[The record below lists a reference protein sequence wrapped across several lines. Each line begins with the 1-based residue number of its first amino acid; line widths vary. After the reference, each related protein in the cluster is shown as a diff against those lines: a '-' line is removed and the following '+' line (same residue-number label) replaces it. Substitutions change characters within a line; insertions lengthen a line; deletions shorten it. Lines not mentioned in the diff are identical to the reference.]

1 MHRPH
6 HTVVWWTRT
15 AAMITDTYQ
24 DIYPTHTH
32 IPNGSSAPRIY
43 FFDLF
48 GQVVV
53 VVSRFRGRQST
64 ALPECLSWEFQSG
77 RLWTSL
83 KPSLP
88 ISSTKKDLQKSTRT
102 NPRYWIDMI
111 GFRRMHKGTGFF
123 HMLSH
128 GVGAARWS
136 NGLPRLAE
144 ELATDE
150 LDEHFG
156 LGQQPQIAPAWQDV
170 AERAGQDVAA
180 KTSTPTGRKKNKPV
194 DLLICWWSVDIYPL
208 VN

>member
-1 MHRPH
+1 MVNKNCCNDYRYISGHIP
-6 HTVVWWTRT
+6 
-15 AAMITDTYQ
+15 Y
-24 DIYPTHTH
+24 TH

-111 GFRRMHKGTGFF
+111 GFRRMHKGTVF
-123 HMLSH
+123 SH
-128 GVGAARWS
+128 AITWCWCSPLVQRTPTPRRGIGHGWTWWTLWAGAA
-136 NGLPRLAE
+136 
-144 ELATDE
+144 
-150 LDEHFG
+150 
-156 LGQQPQIAPAWQDV
+156 APDSPSMAGCG
-170 AERAGQDVAA
+170 RAGRAGCGCKDEY
-180 KTSTPTGRKKNKPV
+180 TNWTKKEQACWSV
-194 DLLICWWSVDIYPL
+194 DLLMICWYLPSGKLTVCYWKWP
-208 VN
+208 